1 MDSSA
6 AETLSSEQTEAN
18 AINKREETGTEALQ
32 EAGQQQGQSQSQEK
46 WPGWPGDNVFRLIV
60 PVSKVGSIIGRKG
73 ELVKKMCDETRARIR
88 ILEGPLG
95 ISDRILGIRMLE
107 FVPFVGFWVKDVFF
121 FFFFG
126 AEKENPRVQFNPNK
140 NSFMSFVCKLL
151 EAEHSLNCVYSL
163 NSKALGETWADSTV
177 GEWNVDVS
185 FQVLISGKE
194 EPEAPLSPAMDA
206 VLRVFKRVSGL
217 SPGEGDS
224 TGSAAASA
232 GSAFCSIRLL
242 VASSQAINLIGRQGS
257 IIKSIQENTGVAVR
271 VMAEDDL
278 PSYATSDERIVEIH
292 GEAMKVFKAL
302 EAVIEHLRKFLVDHS
317 VIPIFEKTY
326 NETISLEHPADAR
339 ADIAQPSLHS
349 ASAFSSGIVSDY
361 SLSLKRDPSI
371 YEHET
376 QFEHK
381 ISQPGFSLY
390 GDPGLGGLRS
400 TGLGRAT
407 APIVT
412 QVTQTMQV
420 PLSYAEDIIGVA
432 GSNIAYIRRTSKAI
446 LSIQES
452 RGMPDEITVEIK
464 GTSAQVQMAQQLIQE
479 FISNHKEP
487 TPNIYGKIDVG
498 LSAYSQMAESGYP
511 SSSFTSHLGGYG
523 SSSIGGYGS
532 PGAGGAGGYNGYR
545 F

>member
-1 MDSSA
+1 MDLSA
-6 AETLSSEQTEAN
+6 TKTLNSDPKEADAVNKQAETGMDAATE
-18 AINKREETGTEALQ
+18 G
-32 EAGQQQGQSQSQEK
+32 GQQQGQPKGSDK

-60 PVSKVGSIIGRKG
+60 PVSKVGSIIGRRG

-88 ILEGPLG
+88 ILEGPPG
-95 ISDRILGIRMLE
+95 ISDRI
-107 FVPFVGFWVKDVFF
+107 
-121 FFFFG
+121 
-126 AEKENPRVQFNPNK
+126 
-140 NSFMSFVCKLL
+140 
-151 EAEHSLNCVYSL
+151 
-163 NSKALGETWADSTV
+163 
-177 GEWNVDVS
+177 
-185 FQVLISGKE
+185 VLISGKE
-194 EPEAPLSPAMDA
+194 EPEAPQSPAMDA
-206 VLRVFKRVSGL
+206 VMRVFKRVSGL
-217 SPGEGDS
+217 SPGEGDN
-224 TGSAAASA
+224 TGSAAAAA

-242 VASSQAINLIGRQGS
+242 VASSQAINLIGKQGS
-257 IIKSIQENTGVAVR
+257 IIKSIQENTGAAVH
-271 VMAEDDL
+271 VMAEDEL

-302 EAVIEHLRKFLVDHS
+302 EAVIGQLRKFLVDHS

-326 NETISLEHPADAR
+326 NSTISQECPADAR
-339 ADIAQPSLHS
+339 PDTAQPSLHS
-349 ASAFSSGIVSDY
+349 AYVPTISTGIASDY

-381 ISQPGFSLY
+381 ISQPGLSIY
-390 GDPGLGGLRS
+390 GQDPGITGFRS

-432 GSNIAYIRRTSKAI
+432 GSNIAYIRRTSGAI

-452 RGMPDEITVEIK
+452 RGLPDEITVEIK
-464 GTSAQVQMAQQLIQE
+464 GTGAQVQMAQQLIQE

-487 TPNIYGKIDVG
+487 ASSMYGKIDAG
-498 LSAYSQMAESGYP
+498 LSAYSHMAETGYP
-511 SSSFTSHLGGYG
+511 SSSFTSHRGGYG
-523 SSSIGGYGS
+523 SSSMGGYGS
-532 PGAGGAGGYNGYR
+532 PGAGGYSNYR

>member
-18 AINKREETGTEALQ
+18 AINKQAETGTEALE
-32 EAGQQQGQSQSQEK
+32 EAGQQQGQSHSQEK

-95 ISDRILGIRMLE
+95 ISDRI
-107 FVPFVGFWVKDVFF
+107 
-121 FFFFG
+121 
-126 AEKENPRVQFNPNK
+126 
-140 NSFMSFVCKLL
+140 
-151 EAEHSLNCVYSL
+151 
-163 NSKALGETWADSTV
+163 
-177 GEWNVDVS
+177 
-185 FQVLISGKE
+185 VLISGKE

-232 GSAFCSIRLL
+232 GSVCSIRLL

-349 ASAFSSGIVSDY
+349 APAFSSGIVSDY

-412 QVTQTMQV
+412 QENDFQIPCLFCNDIFQCDVLISRLCFGSMPNTGKLYNFPMVTQTMQV

-498 LSAYSQMAESGYP
+498 LSAYSQMAESGYL

>member
-6 AETLSSEQTEAN
+6 AETLSSEQTDAN
-18 AINKREETGTEALQ
+18 AINKQAETGTEALE

-95 ISDRILGIRMLE
+95 ISDRI
-107 FVPFVGFWVKDVFF
+107 
-121 FFFFG
+121 
-126 AEKENPRVQFNPNK
+126 
-140 NSFMSFVCKLL
+140 
-151 EAEHSLNCVYSL
+151 
-163 NSKALGETWADSTV
+163 
-177 GEWNVDVS
+177 
-185 FQVLISGKE
+185 VLISGKE

-292 GEAMKVFKAL
+292 VSFL
-302 EAVIEHLRKFLVDHS
+302 YLRKLTMKRFHWNTLQM
-317 VIPIFEKTY
+317 T
-326 NETISLEHPADAR
+326 R

-349 ASAFSSGIVSDY
+349 APAFSSGIVSDY

-400 TGLGRAT
+400 SGLGRAT

-498 LSAYSQMAESGYP
+498 LSAYSQMGESGYP

-523 SSSIGGYGS
+523 SSSIGRVWIS
-532 PGAGGAGGYNGYR
+532 R
-545 F
+545 CRRCRRLQWL

>member
-6 AETLSSEQTEAN
+6 ATTLSSEQTEAN
-18 AINKREETGTEALQ
+18 AIDKRVETGTEALTVS
-32 EAGQQQGQSQSQEK
+32 GQQQGQSQSQDK

-95 ISDRILGIRMLE
+95 ITDRI
-107 FVPFVGFWVKDVFF
+107 
-121 FFFFG
+121 
-126 AEKENPRVQFNPNK
+126 
-140 NSFMSFVCKLL
+140 
-151 EAEHSLNCVYSL
+151 
-163 NSKALGETWADSTV
+163 
-177 GEWNVDVS
+177 
-185 FQVLISGKE
+185 VLISGKE

-217 SPGEGDS
+217 SPGEGDN
-224 TGSAAASA
+224 TGSAAAAAAA

-242 VASSQAINLIGRQGS
+242 VASSQAINLIGKQGS
-257 IIKSIQENTGVAVR
+257 IIKSIQENTGVVVR
-271 VMAEDDL
+271 VMAEDDI

-302 EAVIEHLRKFLVDHS
+302 EAVIGHLRKFLVDHS
-317 VIPIFEKTY
+317 IIPIFEKTY
-326 NETISLEHPADAR
+326 NATISLERPADAR
-339 ADIAQPSLHS
+339 ADNAQPSLHS
-349 ASAFSSGIVSDY
+349 APAFSSGIISDY

-376 QFEHK
+376 HFEHK

-432 GSNIAYIRRTSKAI
+432 GSNIAYIRRTSGAI

-452 RGMPDEITVEIK
+452 RGLPDEITVEIK
-464 GTSAQVQMAQQLIQE
+464 GTSSQVQMAQQLIQE

-487 TPNIYGKIDVG
+487 TPNMYGKIDVG
-498 LSAYSQMAESGYP
+498 LNAYSQIAESGYP

-532 PGAGGAGGYNGYR
+532 PGAGGAGGYNSYR

>member
-6 AETLSSEQTEAN
+6 ATRLISEQTEAN
-18 AINKREETGTEALQ
+18 AINNRAETGTEALT
-32 EAGQQQGQSQSQEK
+32 EAGQQQGQSQSQDK

-95 ISDRILGIRMLE
+95 ITDRI
-107 FVPFVGFWVKDVFF
+107 
-121 FFFFG
+121 
-126 AEKENPRVQFNPNK
+126 
-140 NSFMSFVCKLL
+140 
-151 EAEHSLNCVYSL
+151 
-163 NSKALGETWADSTV
+163 
-177 GEWNVDVS
+177 
-185 FQVLISGKE
+185 VLISGKE

-217 SPGEGDS
+217 SPGEGDN
-224 TGSAAASA
+224 TGSAAATAAA

-242 VASSQAINLIGRQGS
+242 VASSQAINLIGKQGS
-257 IIKSIQENTGVAVR
+257 IIKSIQENTGVVVR
-271 VMAEDDL
+271 VMAEDDI

-302 EAVIEHLRKFLVDHS
+302 EAVIGHLRKFLVDHS
-317 VIPIFEKTY
+317 VIPIFEKTSNNLKLLDFDYENHEVTEVLLQY
-326 NETISLEHPADAR
+326 NATISLERPADAR
-339 ADIAQPSLHS
+339 ADNAQPSLHS
-349 ASAFSSGIVSDY
+349 APAFSSGIISDY

-376 QFEHK
+376 HFEHK

-432 GSNIAYIRRTSKAI
+432 GSNIAYIRRTSGAI

-452 RGMPDEITVEIK
+452 RGLPDEITVEIK
-464 GTSAQVQMAQQLIQE
+464 GTSSQVQMAQQLIQE

-487 TPNIYGKIDVG
+487 TPNMYGKIDVG
-498 LSAYSQMAESGYP
+498 LNAYSQIAESGYP

-532 PGAGGAGGYNGYR
+532 PGPGGAGGYNSYR

>member
-18 AINKREETGTEALQ
+18 AINKQAETGTEALE

-95 ISDRILGIRMLE
+95 ISDRI
-107 FVPFVGFWVKDVFF
+107 
-121 FFFFG
+121 
-126 AEKENPRVQFNPNK
+126 
-140 NSFMSFVCKLL
+140 
-151 EAEHSLNCVYSL
+151 
-163 NSKALGETWADSTV
+163 
-177 GEWNVDVS
+177 
-185 FQVLISGKE
+185 VLISGKE

-349 ASAFSSGIVSDY
+349 APAFSSGIISDY

-400 TGLGRAT
+400 SGLGRAT

-420 PLSYAEDIIGVA
+420 PLSYAEDIIGVG

-498 LSAYSQMAESGYP
+498 LSAYSQMGESGYP

-532 PGAGGAGGYNGYR
+532 PGAGGYNGYR

>member
-1 MDSSA
+1 MDLTA
-6 AETLSSEQTEAN
+6 TTTLNSDPKEAN
-18 AINKREETGTEALQ
+18 AVNKQAETGMDAATEG
-32 EAGQQQGQSQSQEK
+32 GQQQGQPKGSEK

-60 PVSKVGSIIGRKG
+60 PVSKVGSIIGRRG

-95 ISDRILGIRMLE
+95 ISDRI
-107 FVPFVGFWVKDVFF
+107 
-121 FFFFG
+121 
-126 AEKENPRVQFNPNK
+126 
-140 NSFMSFVCKLL
+140 
-151 EAEHSLNCVYSL
+151 
-163 NSKALGETWADSTV
+163 
-177 GEWNVDVS
+177 
-185 FQVLISGKE
+185 VLISGKE
-194 EPEAPLSPAMDA
+194 EPEAPQSPAMDA
-206 VLRVFKRVSGL
+206 VMRVFKRVSGL
-217 SPGEGDS
+217 SPGDGDN
-224 TGSAAASA
+224 TGSAAAAA

-242 VASSQAINLIGRQGS
+242 VASSQAINLIGKQGS
-257 IIKSIQENTGVAVR
+257 IIKSIQENTGAAVH
-271 VMAEDDL
+271 VMAEDEL

-302 EAVIEHLRKFLVDHS
+302 EAVIGQLRKFLVDHS

-326 NETISLEHPADAR
+326 NATISQECPADAR
-339 ADIAQPSLHS
+339 PDIAQPSLHS
-349 ASAFSSGIVSDY
+349 AYVPTIPSGIASDY

-381 ISQPGFSLY
+381 ISQPGLSIY
-390 GDPGLGGLRS
+390 GQDSGIVGFRS

-432 GSNIAYIRRTSKAI
+432 GSNIAYIRRTSRAI

-452 RGMPDEITVEIK
+452 RGLPDEITVEIK
-464 GTSAQVQMAQQLIQE
+464 GTGAQVQMAQQLIQE
-479 FISNHKEP
+479 FITNHKEP
-487 TPNIYGKIDVG
+487 ASSMYGKIDAG
-498 LSAYSQMAESGYP
+498 LSAYSHMAETGYP

-523 SSSIGGYGS
+523 SSSMGGYGS
-532 PGAGGAGGYNGYR
+532 PGAGGYNNR

>member
-1 MDSSA
+1 MDLTA
-6 AETLSSEQTEAN
+6 TTTLNSDPKEAN
-18 AINKREETGTEALQ
+18 AVNKQAETGMDAATEG
-32 EAGQQQGQSQSQEK
+32 GQQQGQPKGSEK

-60 PVSKVGSIIGRKG
+60 PVSKVGSIIGRRG
-73 ELVKKMCDETRARIR
+73 ELVKKMCDETLARIR

-95 ISDRILGIRMLE
+95 ISDRI
-107 FVPFVGFWVKDVFF
+107 
-121 FFFFG
+121 
-126 AEKENPRVQFNPNK
+126 
-140 NSFMSFVCKLL
+140 
-151 EAEHSLNCVYSL
+151 
-163 NSKALGETWADSTV
+163 
-177 GEWNVDVS
+177 
-185 FQVLISGKE
+185 VLISGKE
-194 EPEAPLSPAMDA
+194 EPEAPQSPAMDA
-206 VLRVFKRVSGL
+206 VMRVFKRVSGL
-217 SPGEGDS
+217 SPGEGDN
-224 TGSAAASA
+224 TGSAAAAA

-242 VASSQAINLIGRQGS
+242 VASSQAINLIGKQGS
-257 IIKSIQENTGVAVR
+257 IIKSIQENTGAAVH
-271 VMAEDDL
+271 VMAEDEL

-302 EAVIEHLRKFLVDHS
+302 EAVIGQLRKFLVDHS

-326 NETISLEHPADAR
+326 NATISQECPADAR
-339 ADIAQPSLHS
+339 PDIAQPSLHS
-349 ASAFSSGIVSDY
+349 AYVPTIPSGIASDY

-381 ISQPGFSLY
+381 ISQPGLSIY
-390 GDPGLGGLRS
+390 GQDSGIVGFRS

-432 GSNIAYIRRTSKAI
+432 GSNIAYIRRTSRAI

-452 RGMPDEITVEIK
+452 RGLPDEITVEIK
-464 GTSAQVQMAQQLIQE
+464 GTGAQVQMAQQLIQE
-479 FISNHKEP
+479 FITNHKEP
-487 TPNIYGKIDVG
+487 ASSMYGKIDAG
-498 LSAYSQMAESGYP
+498 LSAYSHMAETGYP

-523 SSSIGGYGS
+523 SSSMGGYGS
-532 PGAGGAGGYNGYR
+532 PGAGGYNNYR